1 MPVVA
6 DLYCLSQL
14 SALICEKIAVLPQ
27 WKSDRLRDQ
36 MRTAS
41 WSLRLVLIMFVR
53 HCCDCWSSG
62 QAFQGNTTPCESQGW
77 RMSLP
82 CMHSAKMQVQ
92 VMQWCSATCS
102 GSMDRLPTII
112 FYYLNNNI
120 LLLFISFHLVWSPKA
135 SSQLLV
141 LQHRGVSTWT
151 MPALARALVVSLVLA
166 QTAAPACS
174 ETKPCAAAPHLST
187 LCPPLSA
194 VLPFCGL
201 NVPF

>member
-1 MPVVA
+1 
-6 DLYCLSQL
+6 
-14 SALICEKIAVLPQ
+14 
-27 WKSDRLRDQ
+27 
-36 MRTAS
+36 
-41 WSLRLVLIMFVR
+41 
-53 HCCDCWSSG
+53 
-62 QAFQGNTTPCESQGW
+62 
-77 RMSLP
+77 
-82 CMHSAKMQVQ
+82 
-92 VMQWCSATCS
+92 
-102 GSMDRLPTII
+102 MDRLPTII

>member
-36 MRTAS
+36 MRTVS
-41 WSLRLVLIMFVR
+41 WSLRLVLIMFVIAGALDKHFR
-53 HCCDCWSSG
+53 G
-62 QAFQGNTTPCESQGW
+62 TPPHVNPRAGGCHYLACTQPKC
-77 RMSLP
+77 RFR
-82 CMHSAKMQVQ
+82 
-92 VMQWCSATCS
+92 WCSATCS
-102 GSMDRLPTII
+102 GSMDRLPIII

-141 LQHRGVSTWT
+141 LQHREVSTWT